1 METINNSNCNNIIT
15 GVHVSGGS
23 TLMGVVTT
31 QHVENNSIPN
41 FADELAQI
49 KEILPTQDDI
59 DRLHHAMTAL
69 ELALRKNDKKTF
81 KKEVIKY
88 MGVLSLPIFVRV
100 ASESLV
106 NTIKT
111 MFPNI

>member
-1 METINNSNCNNIIT
+1 
-15 GVHVSGGS
+15 
-23 TLMGVVTT
+23 
-31 QHVENNSIPN
+31 
-41 FADELAQI
+41 
-49 KEILPTQDDI
+49 
-59 DRLHHAMTAL
+59 MTAL

-88 MGVLSLPIFVRV
+88 MEVLSLPIFVRV